1 LVTPT
6 DDLVVEDAL
15 VARLEEY
22 EVVEIP
28 LPGEQAWE
36 VMEYSGL
43 GWWQDEL
50 VLLPQ
55 YPDGIDGNGV
65 GQLYAI
71 SGKLVRAF
79 AQDPETEIIVDPIV
93 FDDAGLSEEL
103 AGFEGFEA
111 IVFIDNAAY
120 LTIETS
126 GGNPMKAFAVRGEVH
141 SAEGKIVQI
150 TLEKSSLLELPV
162 QNNSRNASYE
172 ALTSDGEFIYA
183 FYEQN
188 GTEQN
193 DAPFAVRLDTD
204 LSEMTQIPIEAIN
217 FRLTDATETDGN
229 GNFWMINYF
238 FPGDTHLAVEED
250 YLSDR
255 YGLGDSHLE
264 NRPVE
269 RLVEFQLGADGFTL
283 VDQPPIYLELMDRNV
298 ARNWEGL
305 AALGEDGFLLITDK
319 FPGSILAYLKIK

>member
-1 LVTPT
+1 MNRRIVFLIDTVILLIISLIACSRRDLSASLVTPT

-103 AGFEGFEA
+103 AGF
-111 IVFIDNAAY
+111 
-120 LTIETS
+120 
-126 GGNPMKAFAVRGEVH
+126 
-141 SAEGKIVQI
+141 
-150 TLEKSSLLELPV
+150 
-162 QNNSRNASYE
+162 
-172 ALTSDGEFIYA
+172 
-183 FYEQN
+183 
-188 GTEQN
+188 
-193 DAPFAVRLDTD
+193 
-204 LSEMTQIPIEAIN
+204 
-217 FRLTDATETDGN
+217 
-229 GNFWMINYF
+229 
-238 FPGDTHLAVEED
+238 
-250 YLSDR
+250 
-255 YGLGDSHLE
+255 
-264 NRPVE
+264 
-269 RLVEFQLGADGFTL
+269 
-283 VDQPPIYLELMDRNV
+283 
-298 ARNWEGL
+298 
-305 AALGEDGFLLITDK
+305 
-319 FPGSILAYLKIK
+319 